1 MNTVNSVHAAR
12 AVWRVLSPLLVSAVV
27 GLCLWLAVADLF
39 SFSPYVVKSPSEVWT
54 YLFTGPD
61 AATNRSSV
69 LQPLGTTLGDGAY
82 GFCFGM
88 LAAVVSA
95 LVFVTAPAV
104 ERTFMPLATLLRSV
118 PLVTM
123 TPLIVL
129 VFGRGVG
136 GVAVIGGIVV
146 YFPALVTIAHGLRS
160 APPQAMDVVAVYGG
174 GARSVLTKVA
184 LPGALPY
191 LFAAARLSVPSAL
204 VGALVTEWL
213 ATGQGIGGV
222 ILNDIGSFGYLHLWA
237 SIIVLTSV
245 SVVLYTLLGAAE
257 TLVLSRMGMADR
269 SA

>member
-1 MNTVNSVHAAR
+1 MSATRVI
-12 AVWRVLSPLLVSAVV
+12 WRVLNPLLVSAVV
-27 GLCLWLAVADLF
+27 GLLLWYAVVDLF
-39 SFSPYVVKSPSEVWT
+39 SFSPYVVKTPSDVWT
-54 YLFTGPD
+54 YLFSSPD

-88 LAAVVSA
+88 LAAVLAA
-95 LVFVTAPAV
+95 LTFVTAPAV

-146 YFPALVTIAHGLRS
+146 FFPALVTIVHGLRS
-160 APPQAMDVVAVYGG
+160 APSLAVDVVAVYGG
-174 GARSVLTKVA
+174 GPRRVLTKVA

-213 ATGQGIGGV
+213 ATGQGIGGA
-222 ILNDIGSFGYLHLWA
+222 ILSDIGAFGYLHLWA
-237 SIIVLTSV
+237 SIIVLTAV

-257 TLVLSRMGMADR
+257 TFVLSRMGMAGR
-269 SA
+269 GE

>member
-1 MNTVNSVHAAR
+1 MNAVRV
-12 AVWRVLSPLLVSAVV
+12 VWRILSPLLVSVVV
-27 GLCLWLAVADLF
+27 GLCLWYAVVDLF
-39 SFSPYVVKSPSEVWT
+39 SFSPYVVKSPSQVWT
-54 YLFTGPD
+54 FLVSAPE
-61 AATNRSSV
+61 AAANRSSV

-82 GFCFGM
+82 GFFFGM
-88 LAAVVSA
+88 LAAVLAA
-95 LVFVTAPAV
+95 LAFVTAPAV

-129 VFGRGVG
+129 IFGRGVG
-136 GVAVIGGIVV
+136 GIAVIGGIVV
-146 YFPALVTIAHGLRS
+146 LFPALVTIVHGLRS
-160 APPQAMDVVAVYGG
+160 APPHAVDVVAVYGG
-174 GARSVLTKVA
+174 GSRSVLTKVA

-222 ILNDIGSFGYLHLWA
+222 ILNDIGAFGYLHLWA
-237 SIIVLTSV
+237 CVIVLTSV

-257 TLVLSRMGMADR
+257 TFVLSRMGMAGR
-269 SA
+269 GA

>member
-1 MNTVNSVHAAR
+1 MNHVLRTG
-12 AVWRVLSPLLVSAVV
+12 WRVLSPLLVSAIV
-27 GLCLWLAVADLF
+27 GLLLWYAVVDLF
-39 SFSPYVVKSPSEVWT
+39 SFSPYVVKSPSDVWT
-54 YLFTGPD
+54 YLFSGPD

-82 GFCFGM
+82 GFFFGM
-88 LAAVVSA
+88 LAALLA
-95 LVFVTAPAV
+95 AITFVTAPAV
-104 ERTFMPLATLLRSV
+104 ESTFMPLATLLRSV

-146 YFPALVTIAHGLRS
+146 FFPALVTIVHGLRS
-160 APPQAMDVVAVYGG
+160 APALAVDVVAVYGG
-174 GARSVLTKVA
+174 GPRRVLTKVA

-213 ATGQGIGGV
+213 ATGQGIGGA
-222 ILNDIGSFGYLHLWA
+222 ILSDIGAFGYLHLWA

-245 SVVLYTLLGAAE
+245 SVVLYTVLGAIEAFA
-257 TLVLSRMGMADR
+257 LSRMGMADR
-269 SA
+269 

>member
-1 MNTVNSVHAAR
+1 MN
-12 AVWRVLSPLLVSAVV
+12 AVRVIWRVFNPLLVSAVV
-27 GLCLWLAVADLF
+27 GLCLWFAVVDLF

-54 YLFTGPD
+54 YLFSGPE
-61 AATNRSSV
+61 ASANRESV
-69 LQPLGTTLGDGAY
+69 LQPLVTTLGDGAY

-88 LAAVVSA
+88 LAAVVAA
-95 LVFVTAPAV
+95 LTFITAPAV
-104 ERTFMPLATLLRSV
+104 ERTFMPMATLLRSV

-146 YFPALVTIAHGLRS
+146 FFPALVTIGHGLRA
-160 APPQAMDVVAVYGG
+160 APKQAIDVVAVYGG
-174 GARSVLTKVA
+174 GSRSVLTKVA

-213 ATGQGIGGV
+213 ATGQGIGGRSQGR
-222 ILNDIGSFGYLHLWA
+222 LNPS
-237 SIIVLTSV
+237 
-245 SVVLYTLLGAAE
+245 
-257 TLVLSRMGMADR
+257 
-269 SA
+269 

>member
-1 MNTVNSVHAAR
+1 VGQDRRDIVRTA
-12 AVWRVLSPLLVSAVV
+12 WRIINPLLVSAVV
-27 GLCLWLAVADLF
+27 GLCLWYAVVDLL
-39 SFSPYVVKSPSEVWT
+39 SFSPYVVKSPSDVWT
-54 YLFTGPD
+54 YLFSGPD
-61 AATNRSSV
+61 AASNRSSV

-88 LAAVVSA
+88 LAAILAA
-95 LVFVTAPAV
+95 LAFVTAPAV
-104 ERTFMPLATLLRSV
+104 ERAFMPLATLLRSV

-146 YFPALVTIAHGLRS
+146 FFPALVTIVHGLRS
-160 APPQAMDVVAVYGG
+160 APAQAVDVVAVYGG
-174 GARSVLTKVA
+174 GQRSVLTKVA

-213 ATGQGIGGV
+213 ATGQGIGGAV
-222 ILNDIGSFGYLHLWA
+222 LSDIGAFGYLHLWA
-237 SIIVLTSV
+237 SIVVLTAV
-245 SVVLYTLLGAAE
+245 SVVLYTLVGAAE
-257 TLVLSRMGMADR
+257 TVVLSRMGMGGR
-269 SA
+269 GE

>member
-1 MNTVNSVHAAR
+1 MNAVRV
-12 AVWRVLSPLLVSAVV
+12 VWRVLSPLLVSLVVGFCLWYAVV
-27 GLCLWLAVADLF
+27 DLF
-39 SFSPYVVKSPSEVWT
+39 SFSPYVVKSPSDVWT
-54 YLFTGPD
+54 YLFSGPD
-61 AATNRSSV
+61 ASANRSSV
-69 LQPLGTTLGDGAY
+69 LQPLGTTLVDGAY

-88 LAAVVSA
+88 LAAVCAA
-95 LVFVTAPAV
+95 LVFVTAPTV

-146 YFPALVTIAHGLRS
+146 FFPALVTITHGLRS
-160 APPQAMDVVAVYGG
+160 ASPQATDVVAVYGG
-174 GARSVLTKVA
+174 GSRAFLTKVA

-213 ATGQGIGGV
+213 ATGQGIGGAV
-222 ILNDIGSFGYLHLWA
+222 LNDIGAFGYSHLWA
-237 SIIVLTSV
+237 SIIALTSV
-245 SVVLYTLLGAAE
+245 SVLLYTLLGAAE
-257 TLVLSRMGMADR
+257 TFVLSNMGMAER
-269 SA
+269 NA